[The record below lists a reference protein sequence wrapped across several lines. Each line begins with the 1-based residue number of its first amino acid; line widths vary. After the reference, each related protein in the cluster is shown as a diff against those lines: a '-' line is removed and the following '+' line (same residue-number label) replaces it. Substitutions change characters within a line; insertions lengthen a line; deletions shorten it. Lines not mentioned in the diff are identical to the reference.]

1 MTIRSPFGDPVPHYA
16 IAQYTGRL
24 LMTEAMHCSG
34 CEVRILDFQGPSYDL
49 DDFADPHGRS
59 YLGNLI
65 RVDDACNDDFGFD
78 EEAGLPLCVNC
89 LENKML
95 I

>member
-1 MTIRSPFGDPVPHYA
+1 MTIKSPFGDPVTHYA
-16 IAQYTGRL
+16 IDEYTGRL

-49 DDFADPHGRS
+49 EAFADLRRVARIH
-59 YLGNLI
+59 LI
-65 RVDDACNDDFGFD
+65 KVDDACNDDFGFD